1 MFEDILNFDLKHHG
15 KDMQFDEVKDKY
27 VFCIDK
33 TYVLNDFFPWYIESI
48 YVDTIIHYTIMTM
61 LILTFPLL

>member
-15 KDMQFDEVKDKY
+15 KDMQFDEVKNKY

-33 TYVLNDFFPWYIESI
+33 T
-48 YVDTIIHYTIMTM
+48 
-61 LILTFPLL
+61 